1 MSPQNLNVLSSLQ
14 LNVIFFRNI
23 SHNVQAKVRCL
34 LMSRPFCLK
43 LNISSTRTSCISG
56 ASDGRECPKSQKR
69 RKRDKKIQ
77 LAKKMNQMDRWLV
90 DRAVFCFSKNFL
102 ELAKRQLLNI
112 LFFRRNL
119 LTKSNFYFPFHCN
132 SNSSLKK
139 RRCCN
144 NSFLLEAIN

>member
-1 MSPQNLNVLSSLQ
+1 MSY
-14 LNVIFFRNI
+14 FFVT
-23 SHNVQAKVRCL
+23 SHIMYIVQAQVQRF

-77 LAKKMNQMDRWLV
+77 LVKKMELWLV

-132 SNSSLKK
+132 SNSSLRK
-139 RRCCN
+139 RHCCN
-144 NSFLLEAIN
+144 NRFVLEAIN